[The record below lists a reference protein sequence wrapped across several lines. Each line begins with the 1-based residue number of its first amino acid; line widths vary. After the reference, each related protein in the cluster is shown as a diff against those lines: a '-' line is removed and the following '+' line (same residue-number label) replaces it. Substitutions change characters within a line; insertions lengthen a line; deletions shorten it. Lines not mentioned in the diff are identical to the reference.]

1 MRALCALSALVL
13 CACGAVQTVPADASA
28 SDGGTPPSDAATSDA
43 SRADGAGGGGG
54 GGGAA
59 KVCVTDQDCN
69 EDPAMSSLAGT
80 CFSGACICRANMFVQ
95 PSGKCGTKA
104 PAECAASGGTCRQ
117 QPATCAAGELE
128 GADTTN
134 RSCGDLVAAVC
145 CVPAASCK
153 APVDL
158 VCCGASTTPHEPIC
172 VNGWKTC
179 GAGAPTPALRQNG
192 CF

>member
-1 MRALCALSALVL
+1 MRAIRALSALVL
-13 CACGAVQTVPADASA
+13 CACGAVQTVPPDASA
-28 SDGGTPPSDAATSDA
+28 ADGATAPSDAATPDA
-43 SRADGAGGGGG
+43 ARADGGT
-54 GGGAA
+54 
-59 KVCVTDQDCN
+59 KVCVADQDCN
-69 EDPAMSSLAGT
+69 EDLAMSSLAGT
-80 CFSGACICRANMFVQ
+80 CFSGVCICRANMFVQ

-104 PAECAASGGTCRQ
+104 PGECAAAGGTCRQ
-117 QPATCAAGELE
+117 QPPTCAAGELE

-153 APVDL
+153 APVEL